1 MPCLRFRHGFPQIAD
16 CFIHCPVEARFH
28 VLYSFFHVD
37 VRRNAHVIVAG
48 SVQHEA
54 FHGADAERPSAR
66 KLAHIGLPVG
76 SCTVLAD
83 DDGTVLIL
91 HIGQKAFS
99 STGCICSHQHCHRL
113 PESNGAFLYW
123 YLSLVILRKE
133 Q

>member
-66 KLAHIGLPVG
+66 KLCVKQAAIVTRRFLTPKTLSVGTLSVGTLSTGYLNRVRSYALRAFIG
-76 SCTVLAD
+76 SC
-83 DDGTVLIL
+83 
-91 HIGQKAFS
+91 
-99 STGCICSHQHCHRL
+99 CI
-113 PESNGAFLYW
+113 
-123 YLSLVILRKE
+123 V
-133 Q
+133 